1 TFAVMRQILIT
12 ICIFCTVFQG
22 NMQAQK
28 FRTCAFSDKVKTLR
42 VFPVAQW
49 NLAPIIESETGGE
62 IEINFDV
69 MDAAPGAYTYTL
81 THCNADWTSSQ
92 LIQSEFMSGFQ
103 NRYLDD
109 YATSFNTTM
118 DYVNYRLTFPNED
131 ITLKISGNYAVLIF
145 PENSDE
151 PILCACFSVVEK
163 KSDIAVQVTS
173 QTDKGMNNFYQQ
185 VNFTLTYGNEVKTPM
200 QDLKVYVRQNNRT
213 DNEAALVKPL
223 RIQRNQLIYEHV
235 PSLIFEAGNEYRNF
249 EMTTHQY
256 NGLNIEAMK
265 FYSPYYHALLYPDKV
280 RSGRFYSYYEDI
292 NGKFFIRTLAG
303 EESDIEADYY
313 IVHFFLPC
321 ESPYPE
327 NIYILSE
334 AFNNILDGRS
344 KMDYNP
350 QEGGYVKSVL
360 LKEGYYNYL
369 YLTRKNNQPT
379 GGTALLE
386 GNYYQTENEY
396 RVWVYFRR
404 AGDKYDRLIGT
415 QTIQFK

>member
-1 TFAVMRQILIT
+1 
-12 ICIFCTVFQG
+12 
-22 NMQAQK
+22 MQAQK

>member
-1 TFAVMRQILIT
+1 
-12 ICIFCTVFQG
+12 
-22 NMQAQK
+22 MQAQK

-42 VFPVAQW
+42 VYPVNKW
-49 NLAPIIESETGGE
+49 DVAPVIELNSDDR

-81 THCNADWTSSQ
+81 THCNADWTPSH

-118 DYVNYRLTFPNED
+118 DYVNYRLNFPNQD
-131 ITLKISGNYAVLIF
+131 VTLKVSGNYVVLIF
-145 PENSDE
+145 PENSDK
-151 PILCACFSVVEK
+151 PILCACFSVIEK
-163 KSDIAVQVTS
+163 KADILMQVTS

-185 VNFTLTYGNEVKTPM
+185 VNLTLTYGNEVKTPM
-200 QDLKVYVRQNNRT
+200 QDLKVYVLQNNRT
-213 DNEAALVKPL
+213 DNEADLVKPL

-235 PSLIFEAGNEYRNF
+235 RDLIFDAGNEYRNF

-256 NGLNIEAMK
+256 NGMNIETMK

-280 RSGRFYSYYEDI
+280 RANRSYSYYEDI
-292 NGKFFIRTLAG
+292 NGKVFIRTLSGTEA
-303 EESDIEADYY
+303 DTEADYY
-313 IVHFFLPC
+313 LVHFFLPC

-327 NIYILSE
+327 NVYILSE
-334 AFNNILDGRS
+334 AFNNILDERS

-350 QEGGYVKSVL
+350 QEGGYVKTVP

-369 YLTRKNNQPT
+369 YVTGKNHKSP
-379 GGTALLE
+379 GSTALIE

-396 RVWVYFRR
+396 RVMVYFRR
-404 AGDKYDRLIGT
+404 TGDKYDQLIGT